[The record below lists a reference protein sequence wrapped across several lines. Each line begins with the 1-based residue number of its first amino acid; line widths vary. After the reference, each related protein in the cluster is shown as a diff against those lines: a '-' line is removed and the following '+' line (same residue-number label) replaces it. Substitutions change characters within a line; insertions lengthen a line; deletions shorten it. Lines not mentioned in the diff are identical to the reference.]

1 MASIPADHGVAGIV
15 DLDLEAEVRQLEDKE
30 VIEYYLVLQG
40 EVLSAPPQ
48 YDMLIELLDLNPP
61 VAGRVHRE
69 IDDAW
74 KPDVYPSLHHWQK
87 SLGDDEHGYIISVPD
102 HHVEP
107 MWHRYYYLMPI

>member
-61 VAGRVHRE
+61 VAGRVH
-69 IDDAW
+69 
-74 KPDVYPSLHHWQK
+74 
-87 SLGDDEHGYIISVPD
+87 
-102 HHVEP
+102 
-107 MWHRYYYLMPI
+107 